1 MKLYRQVGA
10 QLAAAAVVVSA
21 VGCGGGDRVEVYPVS
36 GTVMYEG
43 KPMVGGGSIAFVPT
57 TPRPGKTAGGEI
69 RADGTYELSTYS
81 PGDGSIPG
89 DFRVVVTQ
97 VVETEPESTPDSD
110 GSGSAQPTPNAATV
124 VDQADRIPQVYADHR
139 NSPLTATV
147 EATSANQLNFDLKRQ

>member
-1 MKLYRQVGA
+1 MKLYRQVCGW
-10 QLAAAAVVVSA
+10 LAAMAVFMSV

-69 RADGTYELSTYS
+69 RPDGTYQLSTYS

-89 DFRVVVTQ
+89 EFRVVITQ
-97 VVETEPESTPDSD
+97 VVETEPDAMPDSD
-110 GSGSAQPTPNAATV
+110 GSGSAQPTPSTNAV
-124 VDQADRIPQVYADHR
+124 NPADRIPQVYSDHR

-147 EATSANQLNFDLKRQ
+147 EATSANQLDFELKRQ